1 MLLQVHQ
8 LVHQLWHSRAFGFVL
23 HLQLNATLAFLANA
37 VAAVEQDLDM
47 SQLRLDNVNAFN
59 GSVNQT
65 TILDIQNATMNYNS
79 TITTLSA
86 MANTF
91 IAQLLQDQILVIN
104 VSMVAENLNTTVETL
119 LADISQSE
127 ADLNISASRV
137 ANFRENFN
145 LLVYNLT
152 LLDMRTSNLLMN
164 VRMLSEMANNASM
177 DVAAANSSVQNLLE
191 VVGQRRANTSAVLES
206 ARLLNTSVE
215 AARVAAQ
222 RTLNST
228 DALMVSYIITCL
240 ATLSLVWL

>member
-23 HLQLNATLAFLANA
+23 HLQLNATLASLANA

-47 SQLRLDNVNAFN
+47 SQLRLDNVNAFD

>member
-8 LVHQLWHSRAFGFVL
+8 LVHQLWHSRAFGSVL
-23 HLQLNATLAFLANA
+23 HLQLNATLASLANA

-127 ADLNISASRV
+127 ADLNISASCV

-215 AARVAAQ
+215 TARVAAQ